1 MWFRFEAAKMQRSQN
16 RLDRQQREAARRSAA
31 AFREAARCVAR
42 ERKARQ
48 KAGGPPDI
56 KYVEIFPEIAD
67 LEYIDPASE
76 VVSRAIDLIRPL
88 NLSEPDFREEIT
100 LFMLVVR
107 ILQFGNTSP
116 PLRPIK
122 DQIKEVADALKIARR
137 AIRTLPRIA
146 RITQSV
152 FWDDFCDLIDEA
164 IQMAEERHKG
174 IEVGDGGRNLDLA
187 KDYAANAAHHVI
199 SEWKRTKPV
208 KTVNGAFYELAS
220 VIYEGGTGIEGAN
233 LQRHCR
239 RAVDDPRPNLET
251 IDLELFFRSS
261 S

>member
-1 MWFRFEAAKMQRSQN
+1 MQLSQK
-16 RLDRQQREAARRSAA
+16 RLDRLQREAARRSAV
-31 AFREAARCVAR
+31 AFREAAKCVAR

-56 KYVEIFPEIAD
+56 KYIEIYPEIAA

-88 NLSEPDFREEIT
+88 KLSEPDFREGIA
-100 LFMLVVR
+100 LLMAGVR
-107 ILQFGNTSP
+107 VSQFGNALP

-137 AIRTLPRIA
+137 AIRTLPGIA
-146 RITQSV
+146 RVAQSV

-164 IQMAEERHKG
+164 IQLAEERHKE
-174 IEVGDGGRNLDLA
+174 IEVGEGGRKLDLA
-187 KDYAANAAHHVI
+187 KDYAANAALHVI
-199 SEWKRTKPV
+199 SEWKRAKPA

-233 LQRHCR
+233 LERHCR
-239 RAVDDPRPNLET
+239 RAVDDPQRNQVT
-251 IDLELFFRSS
+251 IDRKIFSRSS